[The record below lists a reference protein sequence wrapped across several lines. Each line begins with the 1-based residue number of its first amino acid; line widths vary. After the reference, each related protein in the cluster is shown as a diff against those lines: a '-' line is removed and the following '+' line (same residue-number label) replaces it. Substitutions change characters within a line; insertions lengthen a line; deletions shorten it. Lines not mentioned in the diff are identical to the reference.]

1 MKKYLLGV
9 CTALCIL
16 GNSAY
21 SAKKTEMVSLAS
33 SNIPTHLDEDTKNFM
48 KQGQSI
54 LNKIMTE
61 KSDLSPLKQRRLLH
75 DTLAQTLNVTK
86 TDVKSEDVI
95 FTVKGQQIPIRHY
108 KGTNSGRVIYF
119 VHGGGFA
126 LGNINT
132 HDQMCRFLCM
142 KTGLDV
148 YSVEYRLAPEHL
160 YPAAYN
166 DVIHAYD
173 ALVEKLDAQT
183 KIIVAGDSCG
193 GNLALALVYNRI
205 LEHKS
210 LPEKIV
216 LWYPWLDLNV
226 KPLSRDG
233 LDYYYFLTR
242 EGLNKYAMVYL
253 QNQYASKVND
263 PLVSP
268 LFAESSL
275 LSKLPPLLMVSA
287 EFDPLYEEGKIFFE
301 KLKNTS
307 NLHQQYILKDTIH
320 VSGQFMDSFKKAH
333 IAMDEITQFIEK

>member
-1 MKKYLLGV
+1 MKKYLLGLYA
-9 CTALCIL
+9 ALCVF
-16 GNSAY
+16 GNGSD
-21 SAKKTEMVSLAS
+21 SQSKPEMVSLTPN
-33 SNIPTHLDEDTKNFM
+33 NIPMHLDGDTKKFM
-48 KQGQSI
+48 QSAQCI
-54 LNKIMTE
+54 LKKIMKE
-61 KSDLSPLKQRRLLH
+61 NADLSPLKQRRLLH
-75 DTLAQTLNVTK
+75 NTLAQTLNTTK
-86 TDVKSEDVI
+86 TDVKSEDLI

-108 KGTNSGRVIYF
+108 KGTKTGQVIYF

-126 LGNINT
+126 LGNIDT
-132 HDQMCRFLCM
+132 HDQMCRFLCL
-142 KTGLDV
+142 KSGLDI
-148 YSVEYRLAPEHL
+148 YSVEYRLAPEHV

-173 ALVEKLDAQT
+173 ALLERLDPQT

-205 LEHKS
+205 LENKP

-253 QNQYASKVND
+253 QNQYGNKVND

-268 LFAESSL
+268 LYAESPL
-275 LSKLPPLLMVSA
+275 LSKLPPVLMVSA
-287 EFDPLYEEGKIFFE
+287 EYDPLYEEGKIFFE
-301 KLKNTS
+301 KLKNVN
-307 NLHQQYILKDTIH
+307 NLHEQYILKDTIH
-320 VSGQFMDSFKKAH
+320 VSGQFMDSFQKAH
-333 IAMDEITQFIEK
+333 TAMDEINKFIEK